1 MVIDSERRPQAA
13 RLPRV
18 VIAAP
23 GSGHGKTTVA
33 TGLMSAL
40 CATGVKVA
48 GFKVG
53 PDYIDPGYHT
63 LATDRPGRNLD
74 PYLCGEDQ
82 IAPLL
87 LYGAQTPE
95 PADVA
100 IIEGVM
106 GLFDGR
112 IGGEGFAST
121 AHVASLVGAPV
132 ILVLDI
138 SHTSRTAAA
147 IVHGLD
153 TFDPAIRLSG
163 VIINKAGSERHA
175 REIVGALQATGH
187 EVLGVLPRDAGI
199 EIPSRHLGLVPA
211 AEREQAA
218 EAVARLARR
227 ITEHISLSSIMSVAQ
242 ATPPLD
248 AAAWSPAEHVRPVSN
263 ARPVVAIAAGRAFT
277 FRYAEIDELL
287 RAGGCEPVTFDPVS
301 DARLPPR
308 TAGLYL
314 GGGFPEVH
322 ATDLAA
328 NAELRLDIR
337 AAVAAGMPTVAECA
351 GLLYLCRTVDG
362 LPMVGAIEADAT
374 MTERLTLNYRA
385 AIADHNQLLA
395 DAGTRVNG
403 HEFHRTAV
411 EPAGSADAAW
421 LVDGE
426 RVGFSADPA
435 GIGRD
440 TLHASYLHL
449 HWAGYP
455 ELAQRFA
462 NAVHDHARTMRPEPT
477 AASVGNRAPALLS
490 QAGAE
495 APASASGASN
505 GQSARRSSS
514 ASNDEVG
521 GSMRALREQLQNQGL
536 RSSRQAGGVHD
547 LYHHGDQDVAEG
559 LIDLAVNVRLSAP
572 PEWLSAI
579 INSTTQD
586 LAEYP
591 NPDAASKA
599 ISEAH
604 AVGVDQV
611 LPTSGGAEAFTLI
624 ARAFHP
630 QRPVIVHP
638 QFTEPEAAFLAAGHR
653 PERHIL
659 SAATDFRLLVDE
671 IPATADLVMIGNPTN
686 PTSVLHPAKLIT
698 ALRRPGCILV
708 VDEAFMDC
716 VPGEADAAISEDMT
730 GLLVLRSL
738 TKTWGLAGLRAGYV
752 IGDPRLI
759 TALRGQQ
766 PPWSVSTPALAAMVA
781 CMTPEARSLA
791 ADAANEIA
799 DRRAYL
805 VDALVSVD
813 LAVAGQPRASFVLV
827 DTTGVRGDRQPGWL
841 RLALRDHGFA
851 VRRGETFPG
860 LGPDWIRIAVR
871 EQSTTDQLAAALR
884 RLVRI

>member
-1 MVIDSERRPQAA
+1 VVIDSEPSPSATELS
-13 RLPRV
+13 RLM
-18 VIAAP
+18 ITAP

-33 TGLMSAL
+33 TGLMGAL
-40 CATGVKVA
+40 AGTGMSVA

-63 LATDRPGRNLD
+63 LATGRLGRNLD
-74 PYLCGEDQ
+74 PFLCGENQ

-87 LYGAQTPE
+87 LHGAQTPE
-95 PADVA
+95 RADVA

-112 IGGEGFAST
+112 LGGDGFAST
-121 AHVASLVGAPV
+121 AHVATLVHAPL
-132 ILVLDI
+132 IMVLDI
-138 SHTSRTAAA
+138 SHMSRTAAA

-153 TFDPAIRLSG
+153 TFDPKIRLSG

-175 REIVGALQATGH
+175 REIVGALHATGY

-211 AEREQAA
+211 AERENAV

-227 ITEHISLSSIMSVAQ
+227 ISDHVSLNSIMSLARS
-242 ATPPLD
+242 APALE
-248 AAAWSPAEHVRPVSN
+248 AEAWSPADHVRPSSSE
-263 ARPVVAIAAGRAFT
+263 RPVVAIAAGRAFT

-287 RAGGCEPVTFDPVS
+287 RAAGCEPVIFDPVS
-301 DARLPPR
+301 DTRLPSR

-322 ATDLAA
+322 ASELAA
-328 NAELRLDIR
+328 NDALRLDIR
-337 AAVAAGMPTVAECA
+337 AAVTAGMPTVAECA
-351 GLLYLCRTVDG
+351 GLLYLCRSVDG

-374 MTERLTLNYRA
+374 MTERLTLSYRT
-385 AIADHNQLLA
+385 AITDRDQLLA
-395 DAGTRVNG
+395 IAGTQVNG

-411 EPAGSADAAW
+411 DPSDGAAAAW

-426 RVGFSADPA
+426 RVGFAADPA

-440 TLHASYLHL
+440 TVHASYLHL

-455 ELAQRFA
+455 KLAQRFA
-462 NAVHDHARTMRPEPT
+462 DAVHDHAQTR
-477 AASVGNRAPALLS
+477 AAVP
-490 QAGAE
+490 
-495 APASASGASN
+495 
-505 GQSARRSSS
+505 
-514 ASNDEVG
+514 
-521 GSMRALREQLQNQGL
+521 
-536 RSSRQAGGVHD
+536 VHD

-572 PEWLSAI
+572 PDWLSAI

-586 LAEYP
+586 LAAYP

-599 ISEAH
+599 MARAH
-604 AVGVDQV
+604 GVGIDQV
-611 LPTSGGAEAFTLI
+611 LPTSGAAEAFTLI
-624 ARAFHP
+624 ARTLHAQHP
-630 QRPVIVHP
+630 LIVHP
-638 QFTEPEAAFLAAGHR
+638 QFTEPEAALVAAGHR
-653 PERHIL
+653 PERLVL
-659 SAATDFRLLVDE
+659 SPTTGFRLAADQV
-671 IPATADLVMIGNPTN
+671 PATADLVMIGNPTN

-698 ALRRPGCILV
+698 SLRRPGRVIV
-708 VDEAFMDC
+708 IDEAFMDC
-716 VPGEADAAISEDMT
+716 VPDETETVINHDMT

-738 TKTWGLAGLRAGYV
+738 TKTWGLAGLRAGYL
-752 IGDPRLI
+752 IGDPKLI
-759 TALRGQQ
+759 TALQHQQ

-781 CMTPEARSLA
+781 CLTPVARSLA
-791 ADAANEIA
+791 SAAAKETA
-799 DRRAYL
+799 EQRAYL
-805 VDALVSVD
+805 IDGLTSVG
-813 LAVAGQPRASFVLV
+813 LAVAGKPKASFVLV
-827 DTTGVRGDRQPGWL
+827 DTSGVRGDHEPGWL

-871 EQSTTDQLAAALR
+871 EDTTTDELVAALR
-884 RLVRI
+884 RLVRL